1 MATIFTVYGEAKSI
15 AASERDP
22 ATIVNINSTGT
33 VYYKTTADVS
43 TGDTAIA
50 AAASVEVTTPVY
62 LIATAA
68 APVKVQV
75 LRNADREES
84 AFPESREPIRTVDGP
99 LKSGTAG
106 TLAGVAETDTVVY
119 DKSTKTH
126 FVNEGTAASPYWT
139 PTSFTSPGLLAVYED
154 FRTLKGD
161 VLAGSAPAITD
172 TATVNYTGGGARVVG
187 LGLAET
193 DCGIAAGT
201 DVEGSHVAR
210 LTATDEDGK
219 GIGLAGSVVAEFQPD
234 THATIVVDTTL
245 TNVSAITLRSLF
257 VGFVGAAADNMS
269 PPVGGSTTT
278 VTFQPDDLAGLF
290 MDAALTDA
298 DGIFGVSEKS
308 NTAGTQTVAATGD
321 ATLAAA
327 GTYQR
332 FRVEV
337 WADGTA
343 VGFVDK
349 AQVVSIKGAT
359 GAGTH
364 ATTTTALDA
373 DEEIIPLVFLESTST
388 ATKSMDVKRFMYW
401 GKRG

>member
-22 ATIVNINSTGT
+22 ATINNINATGT

-50 AAASVEVTTPVY
+50 AAGSVEVTTPVY

-75 LRNADREES
+75 LRNADRDEQPY
-84 AFPESREPIRTVDGP
+84 PESREPIRTVAGP
-99 LKSGTAG
+99 LKSGTSG

-154 FRTLKGD
+154 FRS
-161 VLAGSAPAITD
+161 LAGDILAGNTPAITD
-172 TATVNYTGGGARVVG
+172 TGTVNWTGGGARVLG
-187 LGLAET
+187 QGLAET
-193 DCGIAAGT
+193 DSGIAAGT
-201 DVEGSHVAR
+201 YIEGSNVAR
-210 LTATDEDGK
+210 LTTTDEDGHTV
-219 GIGLAGSVVAEFQPD
+219 GLAGPSVAQFQPD
-234 THATIVVDTTL
+234 THGTIVVDVEL
-245 TNVSAITLRSLF
+245 THVSAITLRGTF
-257 VGFVGAAADNMS
+257 VGFLGVAADALD
-269 PPVGGSTTT
+269 PPVTGSTTT
-278 VTFQPDDLAGLF
+278 ATFAPDDLAGIHQ
-290 MDAALTDA
+290 DVGYTDA
-298 DGIFGVSEKS
+298 DALYLVSEKS
-308 NTAGTQTVAATGD
+308 NTAGTQSVSGSGS

-343 VGFVDK
+343 VAFVDK
-349 AQVVSIKGAT
+349 AQVGVIPGAT

-364 ATTTTALDA
+364 SSSATALDA
-373 DEEIIPLVFLESTST
+373 DEEIIPVALIESTSA
-388 ATKSMDVKRFMYW
+388 ATKSVDVKRFAYW
-401 GKRG
+401 GKRA

>member
-50 AAASVEVTTPVY
+50 AAASVEVTSPVY

-75 LRNADREES
+75 LRNADRDEQPY
-84 AFPESREPIRTVDGP
+84 PETREPIRTVTGP
-99 LKSGTAG
+99 LRSGTSG

-139 PTSFTSPGLLAVYED
+139 PTSFLAPGLLSVYED
-154 FRTLKGD
+154 FRTLKAD
-161 VLAGSAPAITD
+161 VLAGSVPAITD
-172 TATVNYTGGGARVVG
+172 TGTVNYTGNGARVLG
-187 LGLAET
+187 LGLAAN
-193 DCGIAAGT
+193 DSGLAAGT
-201 DVEGSHVAR
+201 DIEGSHVGR
-210 LTATDEDGK
+210 LTATATDVRC
-219 GIGLAGSVVAEFQPD
+219 IGLAGSVVPEFQPD
-234 THATIVVDTTL
+234 THGTLVVDTTI
-245 TNVSAITLRSLF
+245 TMVSAITLRSFF
-257 VGFVGAAADNMS
+257 VGWIGAAADNLT
-269 PPVGGSTTT
+269 PPIGGSTTT
-278 VTFQPDDLAGLF
+278 ATFDPDDIAGLF
-290 MDAALTDA
+290 MDAAFTDA
-298 DGIFGVSEKS
+298 DALYTVSERG
-308 NTAGTQTVAATGD
+308 NAAGTQTCSGSGV

-337 WADGTA
+337 WTDGTT
-343 VGFVDK
+343 VCFVDK
-349 AQVVSIKGAT
+349 AQVGVVSGAT
-359 GAGTH
+359 GAGAH
-364 ATTTTALDA
+364 SSSQVALDP
-373 DEEIIPLVFLESTST
+373 DEELIPLVCLESTSA
-388 ATKSMDVKRFMYW
+388 ATKSMDVQRFMYW
-401 GKRG
+401 GKRA